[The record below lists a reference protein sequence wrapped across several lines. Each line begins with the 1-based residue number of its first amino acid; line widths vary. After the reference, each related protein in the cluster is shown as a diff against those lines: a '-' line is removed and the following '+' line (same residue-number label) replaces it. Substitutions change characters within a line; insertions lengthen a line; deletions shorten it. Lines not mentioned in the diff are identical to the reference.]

1 VTKAPFSLK
10 KKLQMR
16 QAIFT
21 FLLLSVI
28 SLFSCRKDSIQ
39 LNIQQ
44 YDQQQIQ
51 NYIAANGLTGMIQD
65 TTGHDS
71 TGMYY
76 KILSPGT
83 GTAVDYPDK
92 IYFVFTLRSFD
103 GKYTSVDTI
112 ANHYYNF
119 VGHIS
124 SGGLPLGLQ
133 IAVHNIL
140 KYPGASMRLL
150 IPSHLAYGKN
160 GYGSGSST
168 VANNKIAGNQC
179 LDYYVHS
186 IYVPNVGAYDDQ
198 VIKNYMSANSLTGFT
213 KTASGLYYK
222 VLTPGTNTSDPITD
236 NTTITANYTGQ
247 LLNGTIFDSFYNGTN
262 YLVSPISNFATPGNI
277 EGLENYATTGTKIS
291 LIMPSTLAYADSPP
305 STIPPYSCLRFTW
318 IISSITP

>member
-1 VTKAPFSLK
+1 
-10 KKLQMR
+10 MR

-51 NYIAANGLTGMIQD
+51 NYISSNGLTGMIQD
-65 TTGHDS
+65 TTGHDT

-83 GTAVDYPDK
+83 GKAVDYPDK

-112 ANHYYNF
+112 SNHYYNF

-133 IAVHNIL
+133 IAVRNIL

-186 IYVPNVGAYDDQ
+186 INVPNVGAYDDQ
-198 VIKNYMSANSLTGFT
+198 VIQSYLKANSLTGFT

-222 VLTPGTNTSDPITD
+222 VLTPGTNTSDPITI
-236 NTTITANYTGQ
+236 NTTITADYTGQ
-247 LLNGTIFDSFYNGTN
+247 LLNGSIFDSQFNGTN
-262 YLVSPISNFATPGNI
+262 YAVDPIADFVTPGNV
-277 EGLENYATTGTKIS
+277 EGLENYATAGTKIS
-291 LIMPSTLAYADSPP
+291 LIMPSSLGYADIARTS
-305 STIPPYSCLRFTW
+305 IPAFSCLRFTW
-318 IISSITP
+318 VISSITP

>member
-1 VTKAPFSLK
+1 
-10 KKLQMR
+10 MR

-21 FLLLSVI
+21 LLLLSVI
-28 SLFSCRKDSIQ
+28 GLFSCRKDSIQ
-39 LNIQQ
+39 LNIKQ

-51 NYIAANGLTGMIQD
+51 NYITSNGLTGMIQD

-71 TGMYY
+71 TGIYY

-83 GTAVDYPDK
+83 GKAVDYPDK
-92 IYFVFTLRSFD
+92 IYFVFTLHSFD
-103 GKYTSVDTI
+103 GKYESIDTI

-133 IAVHNIL
+133 LAVRNIL

-186 IYVPNVGAYDDQ
+186 INVANVGVYDEQ
-198 VIKNYMSANSLTGFT
+198 VIENYIKANSLTGYIR
-213 KTASGLYYK
+213 TADSLWYK
-222 VLTPGTNTSDPITD
+222 VLTPGINTNDPITD
-236 NTTITANYTGQ
+236 NTTVTATYTGQ
-247 LLNGTIFDSFYNGTN
+247 LFNATIFDQFNLSGGTP
-262 YLVSPISNFATPGNI
+262 LPVSSSIPGVS
-277 EGLENYATTGTKIS
+277 EGFKNYATSGTKIS
-291 LIMPSTLAYADSPP
+291 LLIPSKLAYADTPP
-305 STIPPYSCLRFTW
+305 NSSIPPYSCLRFTFV
-318 IISSITP
+318 ISSITP